1 MGLTGTLP
9 SQAAG
14 VVQRLLGGALCPHLL
29 CVEGG
34 RCGPEAPAQ
43 TQSPALPHPLP
54 ATLPVSEAVGPTL
67 TQKRKVLCQHADT
80 APHSTGLGFWLQ
92 RPLPDAGRLQPVPQ
106 IKICSQGAPRCSQL
120 MAQPRSPALS
130 QVPTRSPAASRRP
143 LHKLPRQETLER
155 NREVA
160 SHVQPTVLIAL
171 GPIPPLL

>member
-1 MGLTGTLP
+1 MVGP
-9 SQAAG
+9 F
-14 VVQRLLGGALCPHLL
+14 CPHLL

-34 RCGPEAPAQ
+34 LRGPEAPAQ

-54 ATLPVSEAVGPTL
+54 ARLPVSEDVGPTL
-67 TQKRKVLCQHADT
+67 TQKRKVLRQHADT
-80 APHSTGLGFWLQ
+80 TPHSTGLGFWLQ

-106 IKICSQGAPRCSQL
+106 IKICSRGAPRCPQL

-130 QVPTRSPAASRRP
+130 QVPTRSPAASRSC

-160 SHVQPTVLIAL
+160 SHAHGTDWSGAHPSTIMTNIWTRRKQ
-171 GPIPPLL
+171 LLRPR